1 MIQIFPSFLFGVL
14 LMFIGYFYPYSTLSF
29 QIYNLFLLLLFGIV
43 FITINR
49 NNFFFSFYM
58 WLFFLLLFPKKPVL
72 SILDSLLTNGINLS
86 ENFLIPTS
94 FSFYHIINFFILFA
108 ISHKVFKS
116 FKIDLNDLSKR
127 LFLLF
132 SSLFFAALISAL
144 YYNLYLSNFLS
155 TNYLAQFD
163 YLLHIYE
170 GLIFSIVIFL
180 GVKHKE
186 DYHTIYKLLL
196 LTLLIT
202 ISEFLLARFT
212 DLLPDAIKYFSLNF
226 RGAIRSIIHD
236 GSIPTG
242 MIIFYGLLGLLGLL
256 NKNKRLI
263 YVLPFFAIT
272 SFNTY
277 ERSSILLGLIAFGT
291 YLFFRFRSY
300 LSFNIT
306 MTTLGFLL
314 FIILVFPKDNLSR
327 LSDSFDEG
335 FNANMDGSTIK
346 VEGWFTFSSSGER
359 EGALKRGMDVFYFNP
374 FLGAGPGNLET
385 LMSSSMVPMN
395 ANFHSMSLSEFQFYN
410 NIASGNRPTD
420 SHNLYVRII
429 AEYGIFGIMFLLFF
443 LHIILFSI
451 YNQKTVNN
459 INSIGIAGIY
469 AIFAYGFFQTFP
481 ISYPMLILFLS
492 MITFKNQSIEQNN
505 ITA

>member
-1 MIQIFPSFLFGVL
+1 M
-14 LMFIGYFYPYSTLSF
+14 
-29 QIYNLFLLLLFGIV
+29 LLL
-43 FITINR
+43 
-49 NNFFFSFYM
+49 
-58 WLFFLLLFPKKPVL
+58 
-72 SILDSLLTNGINLS
+72 SLLVHL
-86 ENFLIPTS
+86 EL
-94 FSFYHIINFFILFA
+94 YM
-108 ISHKVFKS
+108 
-116 FKIDLNDLSKR
+116 KIDLNDLSKR

-132 SSLFFAALISAL
+132 SSLFFTALISAL
-144 YYNLYLSNFLS
+144 YYNLYLSIFLS

-163 YLLHIYE
+163 NLLHIYE

-180 GVKHKE
+180 GVKQQA

-196 LTLLIT
+196 LTVLIT
-202 ISEFLLARFT
+202 ISEFFLVRFT
-212 DLLPDAIKYFSLNF
+212 DFLPGAIKYFSLNF

-242 MIIFYGLLGLLGLL
+242 MILFYGLLGLLGLL

-272 SFNTY
+272 LFNTY
-277 ERSSILLGLIAFGT
+277 ERSSILLGIISFST
-291 YLFFRFRSY
+291 YIFFRFRSY

-306 MTTLGFLL
+306 MTTLGLLL
-314 FIILVFPKDNLSR
+314 FTILLLPKDGLSR
-327 LSDSFDEG
+327 LSDSFDKG
-335 FNANMDGSTIK
+335 FNSNMDGSAIK
-346 VEGWFTFSSSGER
+346 AEGWFTFSSSGER

-374 FLGAGPGNLET
+374 FLGAGPGNLEA
-385 LMSSSMVPMN
+385 LMSSSMVPMK
-395 ANFHSMSLSEFQFYN
+395 ANFHTMSTSEFQFYQK
-410 NIASGNRPTD
+410 IASGNRPTD

-429 AEYGIFGIMFLLFF
+429 AEYGIFGIIFLVFF
-443 LHIILFSI
+443 IHIVIFCI
-451 YNQKTVNN
+451 FNQKTINN

>member
-1 MIQIFPSFLFGVL
+1 MIQIFPSFILGAL
-14 LMFIGYFYPYSTLSF
+14 LMFLGYFYPYSTLSF

-43 FITINR
+43 FNVINR

-72 SILDSLLTNGINLS
+72 ASLDSLLTNGINLT
-86 ENFLIPTS
+86 ENFLIATD
-94 FSFYHIINFFILFA
+94 FSFYHIINFFILFS
-108 ISHKVFKS
+108 ISYKVFKS
-116 FKIDLNDLSKR
+116 FKIEFTYLSKR

-132 SSLFFAALISAL
+132 STLFCTALMSAL
-144 YYNLYLSNFLS
+144 YYNLYLSNLFS

-180 GVKHKE
+180 GVKNKE

-202 ISEFLLARFT
+202 ISEFLLVRFT
-212 DLLPDAIKYFSLNF
+212 NLLPDVIRYFSLNF

-236 GSIPTG
+236 GSVPTG

-277 ERSSILLGLIAFGT
+277 ERSSILLGIIAFGT

-300 LSFNIT
+300 LSFNVT
-306 MTTLGFLL
+306 MTTLSFLL
-314 FIILVFPKDNLSR
+314 FTIFILPKDSLSGV
-327 LSDSFDEG
+327 SDSFDER
-335 FNANMDGSTIK
+335 FNSNMDGAQIK
-346 VEGWFTFSSSGER
+346 AVGWFTFSSSPER
-359 EGALKRGMDVFYFNP
+359 LGAFKRGMDVFYFNP

-385 LMSSSMVPMN
+385 LMSSTMVPMK
-395 ANFHSMSLSEFQFYN
+395 ANFHSMSLHEYQFYN
-410 NIASGNRPTD
+410 SIASGNRPTD

-429 AEYGIFGIMFLLFF
+429 AESGIFGIMFLLLFI
-443 LHIILFSI
+443 HIIVLSI

-459 INSIGIAGIY
+459 INSIGIGGIY
-469 AIFAYGFFQTFP
+469 AIFAYGFFQTYP

-505 ITA
+505 ITD